1 MSRRQSKVK
10 KEGFID
16 AKYSSGDNNK
26 LISKPYEHTQEENNN
41 DIDGLSEELQMGCIV
56 DAVKRPPNICVETCV
71 YEEDSEPEEGTATN
85 TNQEENANDDGAY
98 SDDEFEEYNSDGESE
113 SESVVKRDPKFA
125 KSETDNR
132 QKVPQCSVKLSKS
145 GSFMSSKGG
154 SVTGKSS
161 KSSNYGYLSIP
172 KTNRINMSFTNDRLR
187 DIERHNHI
195 LLNKILHT
203 RNVAKSSIPPLAPP
217 VARRPQPSAACNRKK
232 QQRQIDT
239 ENMILLRKIQR
250 AKSSMSSIRR

>member
-1 MSRRQSKVK
+1 MSSRRQSKVK

-26 LISKPYEHTQEENNN
+26 LISKPYEEENNN
-41 DIDGLSEELQMGCIV
+41 DIDGLSAELQMGCIV

-71 YEEDSEPEEGTATN
+71 YEEDSETEGGTNSAQEGTIK
-85 TNQEENANDDGAY
+85 EDAY
-98 SDDEFEEYNSDGESE
+98 SDDEFEDYNSDGESE
-113 SESVVKRDPKFA
+113 SGSAVKRDPKFA

-132 QKVPQCSVKLSKS
+132 REVPQCSVKLSKS

-154 SVTGKSS
+154 SVTGKSC
-161 KSSNYGYLSIP
+161 KSSNYGSLSIP

-187 DIERHNHI
+187 EIERHNHI
-195 LLNKILHT
+195 LLNKILRT
-203 RNVAKSSIPPLAPP
+203 RNVAKSSIPPPAPP
-217 VARRPQPSAACNRKK
+217 VVKRPQPSAACNRKK